1 MNPLSLPGPAFLALW
16 MLGAFVVAGITYG
29 VRAVIAGRRASTTE
43 LEALEAGLHPIE
55 VAYLAGGLERAIEA
69 AIAGLVHSGALVVED
84 GVLRT
89 IETAKQPP
97 SDGGYRGGFDKAALS
112 PVERYV
118 LAQVRCDR
126 SATVASLIYAADGLD
141 AQLGD
146 RLRTSGLLLAVPPGL
161 RAWVYAPGVLWL
173 GLGFTKLCVGLTR
186 DRPVGFLAI
195 LLVAGTVA
203 LACLRLPPRTT
214 RGEQL
219 LRWVKGGAY
228 GLEATSTTAP
238 QQLSG
243 SDLALAYAL
252 FGVQTVGASL
262 ALLMPS
268 HQRALAA
275 TTASAAGSSCGSSC
289 GGGCGGGCGGCS

>member
-55 VAYLAGGLERAIEA
+55 VAHLAGGVERAIEA
-69 AIAGLVHSGALVVED
+69 AIAGLVHSGVLVVED

-97 SDGGYRGGFDKAALS
+97 SDGGYRGGFDEAALS

-161 RAWVYAPGVLWL
+161 RAWVYAPGVL
-173 GLGFTKLCVGLTR
+173 
-186 DRPVGFLAI
+186 
-195 LLVAGTVA
+195 
-203 LACLRLPPRTT
+203 
-214 RGEQL
+214 
-219 LRWVKGGAY
+219 
-228 GLEATSTTAP
+228 
-238 QQLSG
+238 
-243 SDLALAYAL
+243 
-252 FGVQTVGASL
+252 
-262 ALLMPS
+262 
-268 HQRALAA
+268 
-275 TTASAAGSSCGSSC
+275 
-289 GGGCGGGCGGCS
+289 